1 MVWSTTLL
9 VHVNACAKN
18 HTLEIQVIIC
28 LILSK
33 NLSKYKVS
41 LFLNLWILIYLG
53 FQKCLNKWCIQS
65 GSLLQQSTM
74 CKRVSED
81 GRTCY
86 NPQIRYGYLNV
97 YGYNHNS
104 YRKTGGYPI
113 NNGNNKLPLYY
124 KQWCQQLFPKKTII
138 SSSVTYD
145 AYNKPSNYMGALY
158 WCYGYDEN
166 SWHWCDL
173 TDGYWYNNNQPLGP
187 YNWYRGLQVV
197 ASLTCQY

>member
-1 MVWSTTLL
+1 MPCTSQYTL
-9 VHVNACAKN
+9 CA
-18 HTLEIQVIIC
+18 
-28 LILSK
+28 
-33 NLSKYKVS
+33 
-41 LFLNLWILIYLG
+41 
-53 FQKCLNKWCIQS
+53 
-65 GSLLQQSTM
+65 
-74 CKRVSED
+74 RVSED

-86 NPQIRYGYLNV
+86 NPSISYGYLNV

-104 YRKTGGYPI
+104 YRKTGGYPV
-113 NNGNNKLPLYY
+113 NNGNNQCRNNYCY